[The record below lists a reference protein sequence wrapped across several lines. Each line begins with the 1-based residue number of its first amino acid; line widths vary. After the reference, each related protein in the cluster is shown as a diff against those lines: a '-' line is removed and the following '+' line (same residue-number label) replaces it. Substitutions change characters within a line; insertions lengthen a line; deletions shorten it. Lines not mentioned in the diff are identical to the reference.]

1 MLPLLFVLDDQGTPA
16 IRCLCGAEATTVRRG
31 LAHQLTRQVH
41 VNPAV
46 MKLAPDVSDLG
57 ALRMILHARGC
68 ERGQALLEAGRNP
81 LAGITGGTA

>member
-1 MLPLLFVLDDQGTPA
+1 
-16 IRCLCGAEATTVRRG
+16 
-31 LAHQLTRQVH
+31 
-41 VNPAV
+41 